1 MELRTKEVYFGEYC
15 RKCKYYENSPSDDPC
30 DDCLNEPSNEYS
42 HKPVYF
48 KEAQHVHNKLFSQL
62 QYS

>member
-15 RKCKYYENSPSDDPC
+15 QKCKYYENSPSDNPC

-48 KEAQHVHNKLFSQL
+48 KEA
-62 QYS
+62 